1 MGFLVGNEILTHLFP
16 KAIVA
21 LDPPG
26 EANLVKEVDALF
38 RELAFDFEGSLIL
51 DPSAEF
57 GIICI
62 TLRDVAVAIGLLELD
77 ELSITSTP

>member
-1 MGFLVGNEILTHLFP
+1 MGFLVGNKALAHLFP
-16 KAIVA
+16 KVIVT

-38 RELAFDFEGSLIL
+38 RELAFYLEGSLIL

-57 GIICI
+57 DIICI
-62 TLRDVAVAIGLLELD
+62 TLRDVAVAIGHLELD
-77 ELSITSTP
+77 KLSITSTP